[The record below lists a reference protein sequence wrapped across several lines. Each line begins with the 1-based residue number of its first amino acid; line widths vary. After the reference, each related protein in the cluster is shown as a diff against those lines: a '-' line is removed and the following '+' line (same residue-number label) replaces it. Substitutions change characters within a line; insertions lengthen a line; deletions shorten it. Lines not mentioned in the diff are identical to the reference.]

1 MALNAEDIF
10 ALFRETTLKFQETDR
25 LVKELAV
32 QSKETDRKLQETDQ
46 IVKELAVQSKETDR
60 KFQETDRKFQETDR
74 KFQETDRIIKA
85 LAAQSRE
92 TDRLLQE
99 TDQEFR
105 ESSREFDRRMKLLD
119 KNLGKIGNRLGQ
131 FVEEMIQPAIIRLFQ
146 ARGVE
151 VRETM
156 RNLAARR
163 GDLVAEVDLFAIDT
177 WEAVAVEVKSDLT
190 LGDVD
195 RHLQR
200 LGRFKQLFLHY
211 AQLRIYG
218 AVAGMVVSAEVA
230 RYAESQGLFVL
241 QPSGEHI
248 IMSNA
253 PEFSPRSW

>member
-46 IVKELAVQSKETDR
+46 IVKELAVQSK
-60 KFQETDRKFQETDR
+60 ETDR

-253 PEFSPRSW
+253 PEFTPRSW